1 MGGSPSTAKNT
12 SKTMVTTTSNNSRK
26 RVVTEK
32 QLSSI
37 EALVGSVDLER
48 AVATIVLVFYTS
60 ERDGRLSRAGVR
72 DLLLTH
78 FQAFT
83 RGQEIKPK
91 YKEIFGELEAD
102 GEKKIGLEDFLL
114 FIISL
119 TVTSDLLP
127 DIHRAAL

>member
-1 MGGSPSTAKNT
+1 M
-12 SKTMVTTTSNNSRK
+12 
-26 RVVTEK
+26 
-32 QLSSI
+32 Q
-37 EALVGSVDLER
+37 
-48 AVATIVLVFYTS
+48 
-60 ERDGRLSRAGVR
+60 
-72 DLLLTH
+72 
-78 FQAFT
+78 
-83 RGQEIKPK
+83 GQEIKPK